1 MRDGSTE
8 RTLGLTGLALL
19 VGYALLALAAVLR
32 LGACGTGCEQGAGQA
47 AAVLLVA
54 MSPLAVAG
62 VVLCARAASGAL
74 PPAAARVV
82 VVLSRAGL
90 YAGALA
96 LAVVGLLAVR
106 QTAPLAGA
114 GACLLA
120 GVAVHA
126 AWRLPWR

>member
-1 MRDGSTE
+1 ME
-8 RTLGLTGLALL
+8 RTLGLTGVALL
-19 VGYALLALAAVLR
+19 IGYALLALAAVRR
-32 LGACGTGCEQGAGQA
+32 LGACGTGCEPGAGQA

-54 MSPLAVAG
+54 LSPLAVAG
-62 VVLCARAASGAL
+62 VVLCARAAAGAL

-82 VVLSRAGL
+82 VGLSRAGL
-90 YAGALA
+90 YAGALV
-96 LAVVGLLAVR
+96 LAVVGLVAVR

-120 GVAVHA
+120 VVAVHA